1 MEEGPEGGEEG
12 QTGSGHRLTRPA
24 DPTRLRRLS
33 GWRPTERSLR
43 LGEPLGAALVALW
56 VSRSFWL
63 PGRHVVAFDTFA
75 YSGPNYRVTMDQWRS
90 GRLPLWNDLIF
101 GGVTHAGNPQAGVF
115 SPTKV
120 IGLLADTNRAMNL
133 TVALH
138 LVLMAVTTVFLLR
151 RLGAR
156 PPAAFMA
163 AVVMVAN
170 GAVLT
175 RSIQFEQ
182 IIVLAWAPALL
193 WGITVI
199 LTPGARRWRAMAA
212 TGAVTAMVLVA
223 GHPQIVYQVIVMAFV
238 WTIAMA
244 LLGRDLR
251 RLLDL
256 AAAVGVGALAASVH
270 LLAAVSATRDS
281 AISAGRDLDELAS
294 PLLSTRPEFLAQ
306 SLLGSV
312 RNVNDG
318 MFAGGFESIAHLGV
332 AGSFLAVL
340 GLVVLVADPVRRPLG
355 ITMAVAVTLSTVW
368 ALGPRTPV
376 FRWAYDV
383 LPGFD
388 LARGSA
394 RWLGVTTVFGAIA
407 VGLAV
412 DSLTRH
418 GPDVRRAARLAAVPS
433 GMFVGVLVLGALD
446 VVVTSGS
453 AIVVPW
459 IITVVL
465 VVVLVVGVAPRTTG
479 YAIVGLVLVVGL
491 ELAATSRHSSIA
503 DTTSSVAFDDLDPG
517 PAAGLAG
524 LSGLTIAF
532 TDDAWDDTAY
542 LVAGFRPNTN
552 VLAGVASLDGYDGG
566 VQVTQRFAALIE
578 RLSPSPQIELPL
590 RNNIPPPIGLDLASD
605 LGLRWVLMD
614 DRRDA
619 EAILPGWTSTA
630 MSDDVFTVWENPA
643 WIGDAVMT
651 ESDGLVRPAGLHT
664 RAPGHLVIDVE
675 VEPGVDVPRT
685 LVVHRQTAPGWTV
698 TVDGRAAELVPG
710 GGFFLTVEL
719 PAGAAEV
726 ELRYRPRW
734 LLPGILGSMA
744 GMVAI
749 VAMAVLPAT
758 RPRRP
763 TRGEPVAP
771 GDDVLRSDDRGADGP
786 AAPERATT

>member
-1 MEEGPEGGEEG
+1 VEEGPEGGEEG
-12 QTGSGHRLTRPA
+12 QTGSGHRLS
-24 DPTRLRRLS
+24 RLRVA
-33 GWRPTERSLR
+33 
-43 LGEPLGAALVALW
+43 EPIGAALVALW
-56 VSRSFWL
+56 LSRSFWL

-75 YSGPNYRVTMDQWRS
+75 YSGPNYRFTIDQWRA

-120 IGLLADTNRAMNL
+120 VGLLADTNRAMNL

-156 PPAAFMA
+156 PPAAFVA

-193 WGITVI
+193 WGITVV
-199 LTPGARRWRAMAA
+199 LSPGRRHWRAMAA

-223 GHPQIVYQVIVMAFV
+223 GHPQIVYQVIVMAVV
-238 WTIAMA
+238 WMIAMA
-244 LLGRDLR
+244 LLGRDHR
-251 RLLDL
+251 RLPEL
-256 AAAVGVGALAASVH
+256 ALAVGVGALAASIH
-270 LLAAVSATRDS
+270 LLAAISATRDS
-281 AISAGRDLDELAS
+281 AISTGRDLDDLAS
-294 PLLSTRPEFLAQ
+294 PLLSTRPEFLAN

-332 AGSFLAVL
+332 AGAFLAVL
-340 GLVVLVADPVRRPLG
+340 GLVVLVTDPARRPLG
-355 ITMAVAVTLSTVW
+355 IAMAATVTLTTVW

-412 DSLTRH
+412 DSLARRRI
-418 GPDVRRAARLAAVPS
+418 DARRAAGLAAVPVA
-433 GMFVGVLVLGALD
+433 MFVLVLVLGAFE
-446 VVVTSGS
+446 VVVRPGA

-459 IITVVL
+459 VVTAAL
-465 VVVLVVGVAPRTTG
+465 VAVLIVIVAPRATG
-479 YAIVGLVLVVGL
+479 YAVVGLVLVVGL

-503 DTTSSVAFDDLDPG
+503 VTTSSVAFDDLDPG
-517 PAAGLAG
+517 PGAGLAG
-524 LSGLTIAF
+524 LPGLTIAY

-552 VLAGVASLDGYDGG
+552 VLAGVATLDGYDGG
-566 VQVTQRFAALIE
+566 VQVTERFGALIE
-578 RLSPSPQIELPL
+578 RLSPAPEVELPL
-590 RNNIPPPIGLDLASD
+590 RNNLPPAIGVDLASD
-605 LGLRWVLMD
+605 LGLRWVLID

-619 EAILPGWTSTA
+619 EALLPGWTSTS
-630 MSDDVFTVWENPA
+630 MSDEMFTVWENPA
-643 WIGDAVMT
+643 WVGDAVMT
-651 ESDGLVRPAGLHT
+651 DPDGLVRPAGVDA
-664 RAPGHLVIDVE
+664 RSPGHLVIDVE
-675 VEPGVDVPRT
+675 VEPGVDVART
-685 LVVHRQTAPGWTV
+685 LVVYRQTAPGWTA
-698 TVDGRAAELVPG
+698 TVDGRHTEMAPG
-710 GGFFLTVEL
+710 DGFFHTVDL
-719 PAGAAEV
+719 PAGAREV

-734 LLPGILGSMA
+734 LLPGMLGSLVGIAALA
-744 GMVAI
+744 GM
-749 VAMAVLPAT
+749 AVVPAAT
-758 RPRRP
+758 RRRDLVADP
-763 TRGEPVAP
+763 DDALTSGDRAADEPP
-771 GDDVLRSDDRGADGP
+771 
-786 AAPERATT
+786 APERATI